1 MSDTDLVSSVLKALD
16 QASSTSNIF
25 RNEDEAKPAEQT
37 PTQTT
42 PEQVVSELTI
52 NTASGG
58 KKVIHKVPVR
68 TITGKVKMAYP
79 GGGSSGGPA
88 DGGD

>member
-1 MSDTDLVSSVLKALD
+1 MSDFVNSVLKALD
-16 QASSTSNIF
+16 QAGSTSNIF
-25 RNEDEAKPAEQT
+25 TQQVEAKPATPET
-37 PTQTT
+37 PTPST

-58 KKVIHKVPVR
+58 KKEIHKVPVR

-79 GGGSSGGPA
+79 GGGSSGGAA